1 MISAWMGGGKTLS
14 AIALAHAWR
23 AQRILIVCPL
33 SVVGVWPRE
42 IEKHSTEPWTIARLD
57 QGSVHA
63 KTMHARSH
71 CEVARAIGTAGVPDI
86 NLVVVVNHESL
97 WREPFATFVKETKW
111 DLLIVDECHRAKSPG
126 GKLSRFLYQLSKRVP
141 RRLALSGTPLPHSP
155 ADIYGQARFL
165 NPEVYGTS
173 FHRFKN
179 RYAVKGGYQNYQIVG
194 WKNTDEFERKFHS
207 IVYEVTKEEVLA
219 DLPKEVDEDRWCRLE
234 PKAQRIYDS
243 LDRHF
248 WAGVEK
254 GEVSAT
260 NALVKLL
267 RLQQV
272 TSGWIPLEG
281 EEQLEQVSHAK
292 VDALKD
298 LLMDIL
304 TTEPVVV
311 FGRFHSDLD
320 AVRDV
325 AKKLDRRYA
334 EISGRIKDGLTS
346 DATMSKDVDL
356 LGVQIQSGGVGI
368 DLSRS
373 CYGVFFSTGFSLGD
387 VLQARSR
394 LYRPG
399 QNRPTTFIHILCEDT
414 IDVRICEALRARE
427 NIIESILRYGGQ
439 RKGSK
444 E

>member
-23 AQRILIVCPL
+23 AERVLIVCPL

-42 IEKHSTEPWTIARLD
+42 IEKHSTGDWHVARCD
-57 QGSVHA
+57 TGSVKWKA
-63 KTMHARSH
+63 GHARH
-71 CEVARAIGTAGVPDI
+71 MIAAGEAGHAWPI
-86 NLVVVVNHESL
+86 VVVNHETL
-97 WREPFATFVKETKW
+97 WREPFATFAKETRW
-111 DLLIVDECHRAKSPG
+111 DLLIVDESHRGKSAG

-141 RRLALSGTPLPHSP
+141 RRLALTGTPLPHSP
-155 ADIYGQARFL
+155 ADIYAQARFL

-194 WKNTDEFERKFHS
+194 WKNTEEFEQKFHS
-207 IVYEVTKEEVLA
+207 IVYEVSKEEVLA
-219 DLPKEVDEDRWCRLE
+219 DLPKEVDEDRWCQLE
-234 PKAQRIYDS
+234 PTAQRAYDS
-243 LDRHF
+243 MDRHF

-254 GEVSAT
+254 GEVTAA

-267 RLQQV
+267 RLQQI

-281 EEQLEQVSHAK
+281 EEQLEQVSYAK
-292 VDALKD
+292 YEALKD
-298 LLMDIL
+298 LLLDIP
-304 TTEPVVV
+304 TSEPVVV

-325 AKKLDRRYA
+325 AKRLDRRYA
-334 EISGRIKDGLTS
+334 EISGRIKDGLS
-346 DATMSKDVDL
+346 ADATMSKDVDL

-414 IDVRICEALRARE
+414 IDVRIREALRARE
-427 NIIESILRYGGQ
+427 NIIESILRHGGQ
-439 RKGSK
+439 RKGSR